1 MKDAAE
7 FVARAFV
14 RAIGRQD
21 VAGLAALMTEGHRFV
36 DSLGTAVEG
45 REAMRE
51 AWMGY
56 FRLVPDY
63 SVEVE
68 STLCDGPVVVLFGMA
83 RGTYAPDGTLRAE
96 NRWETPAALRAV
108 IEDGKVAEWRVYA
121 DNEPIRRVIAKA
133 GCSKNIS
140 E

>member
-7 FVARAFV
+7 FVAHAFV
-14 RAIGRQD
+14 GAICRQD
-21 VAGLAALMTEGHRFV
+21 ALGLAALMTEGHRFV

-56 FRLVPDY
+56 FRMVPDY
-63 SVEVE
+63 SIEVE
-68 STLCDGPVVVLFGMA
+68 STLCDGPVVVMLGMA
-83 RGTYAPDGTLRAE
+83 RGTYAPDSALRTE

-133 GCSKNIS
+133 GQSKNIP

>member
-7 FVARAFV
+7 IVAHAFV

-45 REAMRE
+45 REAMRA
-51 AWMGY
+51 AWTGY
-56 FRLVPDY
+56 FHMVPDY

-68 STLCDGPVVVLFGMA
+68 STLCDGPVVVMLGMA
-83 RGTYAPDGTLRAE
+83 RGTYVPDGTLSAE

-108 IEDGKVAEWRVYA
+108 IENEKVAEWRVYA

-133 GCSKNIS
+133 GRSKNNP